1 VPDRSANK
9 SSWSRRLAAPV
20 AAVVLIGTG
29 FAQRALT
36 NWRDELMNLEV
47 QLVRPLS
54 ELPAVLGD
62 WLVADDELLPDD
74 VVRVAGLD
82 QHVLRSYRN
91 RLTGRLVQ
99 LYVGYSGRINA
110 MRGHSPQV
118 CYAAHGWTRQ
128 WSQTE
133 PLEVDGMNSSQ
144 PFTVN
149 VEQFERLDPLG
160 RQRDLVVSYYICDGQ
175 YSNEAWQVFRH
186 GPGVPRTRGGKY
198 LAAVQVISRE
208 LRPAEGAVRDLK
220 EFVALM
226 GGYIEASL
234 P

>member
-1 VPDRSANK
+1 MPDRSVKK
-9 SSWSRRLAAPV
+9 SSWSWRVAAPV

-54 ELPAVLGD
+54 ELPGVLGD
-62 WLVADDELLPDD
+62 WLVAEDELLPED
-74 VVRVAGLD
+74 VVRIAGLD
-82 QHVLRSYRN
+82 QHVVRSYRN

-118 CYAAHGWTRQ
+118 CYGAHGWTRQ
-128 WSQTE
+128 WSRTE
-133 PLEVDGMNSSQ
+133 RLEADGMNSSQ

-149 VEQFERLDPLG
+149 VEQFERVDSLG
-160 RQRDLVVSYYICDGQ
+160 RQRDLVVSYFICDGQ
-175 YSNEAWQVFRH
+175 YSIEAWQVFRH
-186 GPGVPRTRGGKY
+186 GPGVPRSRGGKY
-198 LAAVQVISRE
+198 LTAVQAISRQ
-208 LRPAEGAVRDLK
+208 RGSAQRAVRDLK
-220 EFVALM
+220 EFVMLM
-226 GGYIEASL
+226 GGHIEACL